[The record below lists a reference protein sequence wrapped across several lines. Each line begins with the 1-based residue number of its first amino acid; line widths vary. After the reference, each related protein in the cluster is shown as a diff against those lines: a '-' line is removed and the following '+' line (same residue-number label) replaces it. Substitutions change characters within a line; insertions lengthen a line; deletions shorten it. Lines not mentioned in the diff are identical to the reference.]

1 MMTGDDSQAP
11 SAVEPGAGRAA
22 ARDRPGRPRLWLTWE
37 RHRRSREL
45 SAALGT
51 ELHELIFDGPWSVR
65 ALALSIASTAVLLR
79 RRPRILFVQ
88 NPSII
93 LATVACLLR
102 PLLGYRLI
110 VDRHSN
116 FFPDTVADPSFRFRV
131 FHVLSRYTIRRADLT
146 IVTNDPLKELLE
158 SWGGRGFVLPD
169 RLPDLRL
176 ATPRSLGEGR
186 AIVFVCSYAFDEP
199 LAEVLQAAA
208 RLAPDCRVYVTGDS
222 RRSDPRL
229 VRGAPPN
236 VTFTGF
242 LSEGEDQSLLASA
255 DVVLALT
262 ELPDTLLCCAYEAV
276 ALGKPLVLSN
286 HEALV
291 RYFRLGA
298 VFTEH
303 APEAMAA
310 SIMRAL
316 AEGPRLRAETAA
328 LVPELRTDWDA
339 RFREL
344 LRRAGMDRTAPG
356 RSA

>member
-1 MMTGDDSQAP
+1 VTRAASKAP
-11 SAVEPGAGRAA
+11 SPA
-22 ARDRPGRPRLWLTWE
+22 GRPRLWLTWE

-45 SAALGT
+45 SAALGA
-51 ELHELIFDGPWSVR
+51 ELRELIFDGPWSVR
-65 ALALSIASTAVLLR
+65 ALALSIASAAVLLGK
-79 RRPRILFVQ
+79 RPRIVFVQ

-102 PLLGYRLI
+102 PVLGYRLI

-116 FFPDTVADPSFRFRV
+116 FFPETLAAPSFRFRV
-131 FHVLSRYTIRRADLT
+131 FHALSRFTIRRADLT

-169 RLPDLRL
+169 RLPDLPL
-176 ATPRSLGEGR
+176 AIPRPLDGER
-186 AIVFVCSYAFDEP
+186 AIVFVCSHAFDEP

-208 RLAPDCRVYVTGDS
+208 RLAPGCRVYVTGDS

-242 LSEGEDQSLLASA
+242 LSEGGYQSLLASA
-255 DVVLALT
+255 DVVMGLT
-262 ELPDTLLCCAYEAV
+262 KIPDTLLCCAYEAV
-276 ALGKPLVLSN
+276 TLGKPLVLSN
-286 HEALV
+286 HAALV

-298 VFTEH
+298 IFTGH
-303 APEAMAA
+303 APAEMAA
-310 SIMRAL
+310 AIMRAL
-316 AEGPRLRAETAA
+316 AEGARLRAESAA
-328 LVPELRTDWDA
+328 LAPELRIDWEA

-344 LRRAGMDRTAPG
+344 RRRAGLDPIESG